1 MSDSASGVVFPA
13 WGFVFVQVEPR
24 EGKVG
29 SLYLVTNDST
39 PRNSLALPRM
49 GRVTKVSTEVSEVTA
64 VAPGDRVLFNP
75 FHGYEFEKGMWAV
88 RGEGLYCVV
97 DPGVV
102 VEPLSIQEQG

>member
-1 MSDSASGVVFPA
+1 MSDSESGVVFPA
-13 WGFVFVQVEPR
+13 WGFVFVKVEPR
-24 EGKVG
+24 EEKVG
-29 SLYLVTNDST
+29 SLYLITNDST
-39 PRNSLALPRM
+39 PRNALALPRM
-49 GRVTKVSTEVSEVTA
+49 GRVTKVSSEVA
-64 VAPGDRVLFNP
+64 DVLPGDRVLFNP